1 MEPYYEFPK
10 GISPVSTMLSIS
22 KQLYTNEADV
32 NDFEYRVITAI
43 AGLENVKWWHRIID
57 RQGFKLN
64 GYINHYPDF
73 VVRTAR
79 GNIVLVETKGDDRDN
94 SDSKAKVRLGRKWQE
109 LAGSGYRYFMV
120 FDENDTGFEGAYQ
133 FSAFMDIM
141 KRL

>member
-1 MEPYYEFPK
+1 M
-10 GISPVSTMLSIS
+10 
-22 KQLYTNEADV
+22 
-32 NDFEYRVITAI
+32 
-43 AGLENVKWWHRIID
+43 ENVKWWHRIID
-57 RQGFKLN
+57 RHGFKLN
-64 GYINHYPDF
+64 GFINHYPDF

-79 GNIVLVETKGDDRDN
+79 GNIVLVETKGDDRDT
-94 SDSKAKVRLGRKWQE
+94 SDSKAKLRLGRKWQE